1 MDFCVSLTNPGIFY
15 TVPMLVKLSII
26 ENKSI
31 NDLRNKYSF
40 VCRECNHPVE
50 FRNRDDLIPKIT
62 NKAKILFLCKNFKPL
77 YEDIFEIETS
87 EIIERQWVIAHANIP
102 KNMPSEKEKEIRKCS
117 LRVNKSN
124 SLESYLK
131 KYMESKDWD
140 NIQTKEN
147 FEEGFLYTIYAS
159 LNTEYSIDSYQYISK
174 INEFSFL
181 EKNKNKSKCIGFRL
195 SFDEYLDASVFIRM
209 AAIRSRDMKSVFNG
223 IAKYYFILSNFL
235 EYVADILIDDYFDLS
250 SITSSKIKSIKRKL
264 ITHCKTCIKFAYSYL
279 DANKLLKMLFLS
291 TWFYSNL
298 NNQGNIKGLN
308 YFVNFFENHPNCCHG
323 FNKIIYLPDR
333 YYSIRGEKEYEEMR
347 YHNLYFIV
355 GYFLV
360 KLISLP
366 YLQSVKVQQISPE
379 SD

>member
-31 NDLRNKYSF
+31 NDLRNEYSL
-40 VCRECNHPVE
+40 VCKECNHPVE
-50 FRNRDDLIPKIT
+50 FRKRDDLIPKIT

-77 YEDIFEIETS
+77 YEDIFEIETT
-87 EIIERQWVIAHANIP
+87 EIIERQWVIAHASIP
-102 KNMPSEKEKEIRKCS
+102 KSMSSAKEKETRKCS

-124 SLESYLK
+124 SLENYLK
-131 KYMESKDWD
+131 KYMESKEWI

-147 FEEGFLYTIYAS
+147 FEEGFLYTIYTS
-159 LNTEYSIDSYQYISK
+159 LNKEYSIDSHQYISK

-195 SFDEYLDASVFIRM
+195 SFDEYLDASILIRM
-209 AAIRSRDMKSVFNG
+209 SAIRSRDIKSVFNG

-235 EYVADILIDDYFDLS
+235 EYVAEILIDDYFDLS

-279 DANKLLKMLFLS
+279 DAHKLLKMLFLS
-291 TWFYSNL
+291 TWFYPNI

-308 YFVNFFENHPNCCHG
+308 YFVNFFEKHPNCCYG
-323 FNKIIYLPDR
+323 FNKIVSLPGW
-333 YYSIRGEKEYEEMR
+333 YYSIRGEKEYEKMR
-347 YHNLYFIV
+347 CHNFYFIA
-355 GYFLV
+355 GYFLI

-366 YLQSVKVQQISPE
+366 YLQSVKTQQTSPE
-379 SD
+379 AN